1 MRTMPSVSRFV
12 ENIRKIEEESRKTNE
27 GIADQSTIL
36 NNKLGE
42 VREGISNQSAILND
56 KLGEVREGISNQST
70 ILNDRL
76 GEVREGIS
84 NQSTI
89 LNDKL
94 GEVREG
100 ITNQST
106 ILNDKLIEVREGIT
120 NQSLILNDKLTEI
133 VESLIN
139 EQSNINKVEE
149 MCGFIRE
156 GINNQSTLL
165 NQKLEEIIKGS
176 INEQRIINDNMS
188 RLINKSENQQTKM
201 NDTLSHIL
209 RKLTDMTD
217 NLTVQQ
223 LQLRHTMSYI
233 ADSLDRP
240 PKNGLATGSAA
251 VRGPI
256 EEIERGPDGKPR
268 IAQTLRSLPL
278 QRAPKTYNTDH
289 PDYDPAHVRNFPG
302 TLCNSD
308 KPNANPALRA
318 VRQIMQASARNERAW
333 QDQLEMTLAEV
344 KGIPGASQLFERKE
358 SAQCFFSEINQ
369 RYESHYEPGWMNV
382 DDALFLYWLVRR
394 LRPRIVVETG
404 ICNGFSAALLLL
416 ALAKNGNEGTLHAV
430 GRAEIFDARDRRWT
444 ERGKVFGE
452 VVVGGE
458 KLGWMIPDIYRHRVQ
473 LYAGDAETLLPEL
486 IDKLDSVDFF
496 FHDSDHTYGH
506 MMFEFHQAKRKLS
519 SRGIVVADNI
529 AWNSSL
535 WEFADDCGVPAY
547 NFRGSV
553 GAAFF
558 G

>member
-1 MRTMPSVSRFV
+1 MRTISSVRRFV
-12 ENIRKIEEESRKTNE
+12 GNIEKIKEESRKTNE
-27 GIADQSTIL
+27 GIA
-36 NNKLGE
+36 
-42 VREGISNQSAILND
+42 
-56 KLGEVREGISNQST
+56 
-70 ILNDRL
+70 
-76 GEVREGIS
+76 

-94 GEVREG
+94 NEIRDGIANQSTVLNEKLGETREG

-106 ILNDKLIEVREGIT
+106 ILNDKLIEVREGLT
-120 NQSLILNDKLTEI
+120 NQSTILNDKLGGVREGITNQSAILNDKLIEIRDGITNESAILNDKLAEI
-133 VESLIN
+133 VESLVN

-149 MCGFIRE
+149 VCGFIRE

-188 RLINKSENQQTKM
+188 LLINHSESQQTKM
-201 NDTLSHIL
+201 NDILSIISG
-209 RKLTDMTD
+209 KLTDMID
-217 NLTVQQ
+217 ILTEQQ
-223 LQLRHTMSYI
+223 LQLRNTVSHI
-233 ADSLDRP
+233 ADSSDRL
-240 PKNGLATGSAA
+240 PKNELASGPLA
-251 VRGPI
+251 VRGPV
-256 EEIERGPDGKPR
+256 EGIERGSDGKPS
-268 IAQTLRSLPL
+268 IAQALRSLPL

-308 KPNANPALRA
+308 KPNTNPALRA
-318 VRQIMQASARNERAW
+318 VRQIMQASARDERAW
-333 QDQLEMTLAEV
+333 QDQLEMALAEV
-344 KGIPGASQLFERKE
+344 QEIPGASQLFERKE
-358 SAQCFFSEINQ
+358 SAECFFSEINQ
-369 RYESHYEPGWMNV
+369 RYESHYQPGWMNV

-394 LRPRIVVETG
+394 LRPRTVVETG
-404 ICNGFSAALLLL
+404 ICNGFSAGLLLL
-416 ALAKNGNEGTLHAV
+416 ALAKNDNEGTLHAV

-458 KLGWMIPDIYRHRVQ
+458 QLGWMIPDIYRHRVQ

-486 IDKLDSVDFF
+486 INKLDSVDFF

-519 SRGIVVADNI
+519 SRGIVAADNI

-535 WEFADDCGVPAY
+535 WDFADDCCVPAY